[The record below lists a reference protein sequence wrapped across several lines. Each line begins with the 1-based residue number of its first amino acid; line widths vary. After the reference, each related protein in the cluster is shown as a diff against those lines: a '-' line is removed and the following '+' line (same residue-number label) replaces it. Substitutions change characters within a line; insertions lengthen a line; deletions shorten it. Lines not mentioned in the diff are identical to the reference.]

1 MSGFNELFSL
11 FFYKLTIF
19 RKMSG
24 DLDHLD
30 MSRSGRD
37 TVDFVDAS
45 SRTGGDT
52 ADLDVELE
60 NYIADIDDIIVNN
73 ANK

>member
-1 MSGFNELFSL
+1 
-11 FFYKLTIF
+11 
-19 RKMSG
+19 MSG